1 MQSEI
6 TGCRIDMPS
15 RHREEREVFIHKVG
29 ASSAEGCQRRAPA
42 ALLPVPIVW
51 EADVDGN
58 GKSRPHRG

>member
-1 MQSEI
+1 
-6 TGCRIDMPS
+6 MPS